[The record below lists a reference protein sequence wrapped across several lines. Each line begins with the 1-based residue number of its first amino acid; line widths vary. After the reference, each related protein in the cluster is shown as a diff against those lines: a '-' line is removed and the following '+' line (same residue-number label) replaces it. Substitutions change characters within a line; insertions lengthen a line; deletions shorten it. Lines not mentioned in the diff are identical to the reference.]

1 MKALPADDDGYEWS
15 LRLSKRSCLALA
27 GLVAFFWL
35 AAVAL
40 QSLTSASYKET
51 PVVALVIALLVALAV
66 SVVTGASFVRERI
79 ARVGIGEY
87 LAREHTFRRPRTVYA
102 TFATAT
108 TTGVFLA
115 HVPALCGFVS
125 TTLTHSLLPLVI
137 GTAVT
142 GAAWALLWPRRLL
155 WDRWTWQ
162 AKVRRDDEASSAS
175 AADPSAAEPSA
186 G

>member
-1 MKALPADDDGYEWS
+1 VKGLPADDDGYEWS
-15 LRLSKRSCLALA
+15 LRLAKRSCLALA

-35 AAVAL
+35 AGIAL
-40 QSLTSASYKET
+40 QFLPSAPYKET
-51 PVVALVIALLVALAV
+51 PTVALVIALLVALAV

-87 LAREHTFRRPRTVYA
+87 LARERAFRRPRAVYA

-108 TTGVFLA
+108 TSGVLLA
-115 HVPALCGFVS
+115 HVPALCGFIA
-125 TTLTHSLLPLVI
+125 TALTRSLIPLAI
-137 GTAVT
+137 GTVVT
-142 GAAWALLWPRRLL
+142 GAAWGVLWPRREL

-162 AKVRRDDEASSAS
+162 ARVRRDDDVPTAPFSKAS
-175 AADPSAAEPSA
+175 A